1 MKVKRFFRKVW
12 NFIKRNTYA
21 LAVSACVVL
30 VLALITITAVNV
42 AGSGGGQQPVIDP
55 NQPTVPSGSDAVI
68 EFASPVEDPVIL
80 KGYADDHLLEDKTSE
95 FWQTHQGIDYKA
107 SEGTKVYAVYD
118 GEVES
123 VENSTMDGI
132 VITIKHSN
140 NLVSVYRCL
149 GKEALVSQG
158 DKVTKGQ
165 EIGTVSSNLT
175 EKADGPH
182 LHFELYESGKLVD
195 PTGYFEGGK

>member
-42 AGSGGGQQPVIDP
+42 AGNDSPVIEPD
-55 NQPTVPSGSDAVI
+55 QPIVPSGSETII
-68 EFASPVEDPVIL
+68 EFAAPVEDPVIL

-107 SEGTKVYAVYD
+107 TEGTKVFAVYD
-118 GEVES
+118 GVVEK
-123 VENSTMDGI
+123 VDNSTMDGI
-132 VITIKHSN
+132 VITIRHSN
-140 NLVSVYRCL
+140 NLVSVYKCL
-149 GKEALVSQG
+149 GKEALVSKD
-158 DKVTKGQ
+158 DKVVKGQ
-165 EIGTVSSNLT
+165 EIGSISTNLT

-182 LHFELYESGKLVD
+182 LHFELYENDKLVD
-195 PTGYFEGGK
+195 PTPYFEGGK